1 MIRAEV
7 VEGRVAL
14 DEIIGGPL
22 EGGIA
27 DGNESWITKGSGVG
41 LKKMSMV

>member
-1 MIRAEV
+1 MVRAEV

-27 DGNESWITKGSGVG
+27 DRNESWVTKSSRVG
-41 LKKMSMV
+41 LKETSVV